1 MRDLDG
7 GCLVKMRSP
16 EMCRIP
22 RASGRGIRMTGAHR
36 GGRHLVRAGKTTG
49 DLFTSILR
57 LFGCPATSFGFAGDS
72 DLNTGGI
79 PGLG

>member
-1 MRDLDG
+1 VSHPPSERQRNSHDW
-7 GCLVKMRSP
+7 
-16 EMCRIP
+16 
-22 RASGRGIRMTGAHR
+22 RAS

-49 DLFTSILR
+49 DLFTSMLR
-57 LFGCPATSFGFAGDS
+57 LFGLPATSFGFAGDS